1 MTIKAKV
8 IGAFLVLIGLTL
20 ISSLY
25 VSYNMN
31 TVESNVKKLSEKD
44 FAGITFLLEADRDS
58 YQSNVALSQII
69 NLQDN
74 QKAQKLIDK
83 GVNDNIKQVGQRFE
97 KFKNLLKNDLAN
109 ESSRFNEFDELYA
122 KTNQNTEE
130 IISLIKQSEY
140 DKAKDFYFNT
150 YLKDYESMRDAIDY
164 FTEATYKV
172 VDIDKEDTASTI
184 SNSFI
189 TFIVITAL
197 SILVTIFFSIV
208 LGRTINRSLSN
219 LSNGLLGFFKY
230 LNKDSNSVEKL
241 NESGNDEI
249 SVISKVINEN
259 INNTRVLI
267 EKDNALIEDVKRVV
281 EVVKSGKLN
290 QKIVV
295 STPNQSLEELK
306 TIFNEMLE
314 VISKTISNDINEVK
328 TALKEYQKLNFTH
341 RIKNATGETVEGIN
355 TLANIINDMLV
366 ENKSNGL
373 TLQNS
378 ADHLLSSVDNLSRS
392 SNEAAASIEETAAA
406 LEEITSN
413 ISLNTENV
421 VKMASNAN
429 DLKSSANEGE
439 TLATQ
444 TTTAMDSINEQVTAI
459 NEAISVID
467 QIAFQTNILS
477 LNAAVEAAT
486 AGEAGK
492 GFAVVAQEVRNLASR
507 SAEAAKEIK
516 DLVENATIKANDGKS
531 IADKMIKGYVGLNQ
545 NISKTLELIGDVETA
560 SKEQQLGISQINDA
574 VTMLDRQTQQ
584 NASIANEAKDIADQ
598 TQIIANNI
606 VKDAN
611 EKEFIGKDS
620 VKEKIINSTYEKPK
634 ESTKIV
640 KATPHKVAPKPIE
653 KKEEKKI
660 EVKKTNTESKPQVI
674 TANNKDDDEWESF

>member
-20 ISSLY
+20 ISSIY
-25 VSYNMN
+25 VSFNMN

-69 NLQDN
+69 NLQDS
-74 QKAQKLIDK
+74 QKAQKLIEK
-83 GVNDNIKQVGQRFE
+83 GVNDNIKQVGQRFQ
-97 KFKNLLKNDLAN
+97 KFKNLLQNNLTN
-109 ESSRFNEFDELYA
+109 ESSKFNEFDELYA
-122 KTNQNTEE
+122 KTNQNTKE
-130 IISLIKQSEY
+130 IVSLINQADYE
-140 DKAKDFYFNT
+140 KAKDFYFNT
-150 YLKDYESMRDAIDY
+150 YLKDYEAMRDVIDY
-164 FTEATYKV
+164 FSEATYKV
-172 VDIDKEDTASTI
+172 VDIDKADTASTI

-197 SILVTIFFSIV
+197 SILVTIFFSFI
-208 LGRTINRSLSN
+208 LGKTINNALNN
-219 LSNGLLGFFKY
+219 LSYGLLGFFKY
-230 LNKDSNSVEKL
+230 LNKESNSVEKL
-241 NESGNDEI
+241 NDTGNDEI
-249 SVISKVINEN
+249 SKIAKVINEN
-259 INNTRVLI
+259 INNTRLLI

-314 VISKTISNDINEVK
+314 VISKTISNDINEIK

-378 ADHLLSSVDNLSRS
+378 ADHLLSSVDTLSRS

-413 ISLNTENV
+413 ISLNTDNV
-421 VKMASNAN
+421 VKMATNAN
-429 DLKSSANEGE
+429 ALKSSANEGE
-439 TLATQ
+439 NLATQ

-516 DLVENATIKANDGKS
+516 DLVENATVKANDGKS

-560 SKEQQLGISQINDA
+560 SKEQQLGITQINDA

-620 VKEKIINSTYEKPK
+620 VKEKIINSTHDKPK
-634 ESTKIV
+634 ENTKTV
-640 KATPHKVAPKPIE
+640 KTTPKVTPKPIV

-660 EVKKTNTESKPQVI
+660 EVKKINTEPKPQVI